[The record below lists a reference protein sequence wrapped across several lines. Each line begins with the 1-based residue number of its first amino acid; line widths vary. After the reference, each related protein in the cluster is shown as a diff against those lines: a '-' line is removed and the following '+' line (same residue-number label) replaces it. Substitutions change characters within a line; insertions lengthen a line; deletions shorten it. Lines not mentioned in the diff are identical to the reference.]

1 MWTMRLMKIR
11 EKAVL
16 GALAVALLFLGAS
29 GFYKDRLPPNA
40 TEIDIAGKP
49 SLGDGPIKLVLFE
62 DMLCKNC
69 RIFTENVFPQIVS
82 KYLEPGKAE
91 LAFIPVAFTDRS
103 KLFANAAISVYNL
116 APSRFVPFLL
126 HLSHSSAFSREDV
139 LGIAAGVGGISL
151 TRLKK
156 NLDADRYYQEIDQN
170 LVWAKNLI
178 GPEFGTPMLFVNGI
192 RTSTGSFDALE
203 KRIHQ
208 LEEAQ

>member
-1 MWTMRLMKIR
+1 MRLMRIR
-11 EKAVL
+11 EKAVF
-16 GALAVALLFLGAS
+16 GALAVALLFLGVGGVFKAM
-29 GFYKDRLPPNA
+29 LPHGA
-40 TEIDIAGKP
+40 TKIDIAGKP

-69 RIFTENVFPQIVS
+69 LIFTENVFPQIVS

-91 LAFIPVAFTDRS
+91 LAFIPVAFSDRS

-126 HLSHSSAFSREDV
+126 NLSHSSAYSREDV
-139 LGIAAGVGGISL
+139 LGVAAGVGGISL

-170 LVWAKNLI
+170 LIWAKNLI
-178 GPEFGTPMLFVNGI
+178 GSEFGTPMLFVNGI
-192 RTSTGSFDALE
+192 RTSTSSFDALE
-203 KRIHQ
+203 RQIHQ
-208 LEEAQ
+208 LEER